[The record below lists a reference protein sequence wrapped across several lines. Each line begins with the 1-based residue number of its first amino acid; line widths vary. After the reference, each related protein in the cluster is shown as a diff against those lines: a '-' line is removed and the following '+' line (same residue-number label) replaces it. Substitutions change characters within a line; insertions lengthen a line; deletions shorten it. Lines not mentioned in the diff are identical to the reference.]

1 MPAICPPISPDV
13 GFVRA
18 AMAFVDCQAQSIGAQ
33 GYLALLAPGSTLSF
47 LLTGFLTLFVAIF
60 GYRLLMGHAPDVR
73 EGVFALIKLGFVVAL
88 ATSWP
93 AYRTLF
99 YDVVLKGPAEITAD
113 IGVPSG
119 LPGTGGDMV
128 ERLDAVDQAL
138 AALAILGAGTAPVVV
153 ATPDQNAGNP
163 ALQTPPPP
171 FAGFDAFALGSARL
185 VFLLGAVG
193 SMAIVRLIAG
203 LMLALG
209 PFFIAFLLFEQ
220 TRGLF
225 EGWIRVLAGAA
236 LGAIGAAIA
245 LGLELALAEPWLVDV
260 LTRRAAGE
268 AMPNLPAEL
277 LLVVTL
283 FALVI
288 FAMLYASARVAFGF
302 RLAPSWRTA
311 ATRIVSALRSE
322 PVAVTAVAATAVAAP
337 AAAAPATEG
346 RSRAASVV
354 NAISSTQRREAAAG
368 GPVAA
373 FTAPYMSGRG
383 TVVSPGSRG
392 VPDRAAPAP
401 LGQSF
406 RRSTRTRVSASA
418 RRRDRTT

>member
-1 MPAICPPISPDV
+1 MPAICPLVSPDT

-33 GYLALLAPGSTLSF
+33 GYLALLQPGSTLAL
-47 LLTGFLTLFVAIF
+47 LLTGFLTLFVALF
-60 GYRLLMGHAPDVR
+60 GYRLLMGHVPDVR
-73 EGVFALIKLGFVVAL
+73 EGVFMLVKIGFVVAL

-93 AYRTLF
+93 AYRALV
-99 YDVVLKGPAEITAD
+99 YDVALRGPAEITAE

-119 LPGTGGDMV
+119 LPGTGGGMIG
-128 ERLDAVDQAL
+128 RLDTVDQAL
-138 AALAILGAGTAPVVV
+138 AALAILGAGEAPIVVG
-153 ATPDQNAGNP
+153 PPNQNEVNP
-163 ALQTPPPP
+163 AAQTPPPP
-171 FAGFDAFALGSARL
+171 FAGFNAFALGGARL
-185 VFLLGAVG
+185 IFLLGAVG
-193 SMAIVRLIAG
+193 SLAIVRLVAG

-236 LGAIGAAIA
+236 LGAIGTAIA
-245 LGLELALAEPWLVDV
+245 LSLELALAEPWLADV
-260 LTRRAAGE
+260 LTRRTAGE

-277 LLVVTL
+277 LLVCLVFL
-283 FALVI
+283 LIIFAL
-288 FAMLYASARVAFGF
+288 LYASARVAFAF

-311 ATRIVSALRSE
+311 ATRIASALRSE
-322 PVAVTAVAATAVAAP
+322 PMAVAAVATAGAAP
-337 AAAAPATEG
+337 AAPAPAAEG
-346 RSRAASVV
+346 RTRAATVV
-354 NAISSTQRREAAAG
+354 DAISSAQRREAAAG
-368 GPVAA
+368 GPVAV
-373 FTAPYMSGRG
+373 FTSPYRSERATSAPPAARDL
-383 TVVSPGSRG
+383 
-392 VPDRAAPAP
+392 PDRSAPTP